1 MSTAKK
7 TAVVTGGSR
16 GIGFA
21 VVKQLASEGYNVAVL
36 DVNALEDYRANFN
49 ELDAM
54 GADYLYYQG
63 SVTDKAAREAFLG
76 AVIAKYGEVDVLVNN
91 AGVAPL
97 VRSDIL
103 EMTEESF
110 DRVVGINLKGAM
122 FFTQLVVKQMLKQ
135 PYKEGHR
142 ATIVN
147 ICSSSAYISSI
158 SRGEYC
164 MSKAGMAMM
173 TLLYADRLAAEG
185 INVYEIRPGV
195 IDTDM
200 TKVVH
205 KKYSDLIEQGAFPI
219 ARWGTP
225 QDIADAVSVFVSGKL
240 SYCTGNYLDLDGG
253 FHIPRL

>member
-1 MSTAKK
+1 MGKK
-7 TAVVTGGSR
+7 TLIITGGSR

-21 VVKQLASEGYNVAVL
+21 IVKQMVSEGYRAAIL
-36 DVNALEDYRANFN
+36 ATGRLEDYRDNFAQ
-49 ELDAM
+49 LDAM
-54 GADYLYYQG
+54 GADYIYYQG
-63 SVTDKAAREAFLG
+63 DVSLREDREAFFKM
-76 AVIAKYGEVDVLVNN
+76 VDERYGEIDLLVNN

-97 VRSDIL
+97 VRQDIL
-103 EMTEESF
+103 QMTEESF
-110 DRVVGINLKGAM
+110 DRVMNINLKGAM
-122 FFTQLVVKQMLKQ
+122 FFTQSAVKRMLRQ
-135 PYKEGHR
+135 EYKGNLR
-142 ATIVN
+142 GTIIN

-164 MSKAGMAMM
+164 MSKAGMSMM
-173 TLLYADRLAAEG
+173 TKLYADRLAPEG

-205 KKYSDLIEQGAFPI
+205 QKYTDLIEKGAFPI

-225 QDIADAVSVFVSGKL
+225 EDIADAVSLFASNRL
-240 SYCTGNYLDLDGG
+240 PYCTGNYLDLDGG

>member
-1 MSTAKK
+1 MSKK
-7 TAVVTGGSR
+7 TMVITGGSR
-16 GIGFA
+16 GIGFGI
-21 VVKQLASEGYNVAVL
+21 VKQMASEGYRVAVM
-36 DVNALEDYRANFN
+36 DVNRLEDYKDNFSQ
-49 ELDAM
+49 LDKM
-54 GADYLYYQG
+54 GAEYLYFQG
-63 SVTDKAAREAFLG
+63 DVAVKEDRERFLSM
-76 AVIAKYGEVDVLVNN
+76 VIEKFEEIDLLVNN

-97 VRSDIL
+97 VRQDIL
-103 EMTEESF
+103 DMTEESF
-110 DRVVGINLKGAM
+110 DRVMNINLKGAM
-122 FFTQLVVKQMLKQ
+122 FFTQSAVKHMLKQ
-135 PYKEGHR
+135 EYKGKLR

-164 MSKAGMAMM
+164 MSKAAMAMM
-173 TLLYADRLAAEG
+173 TKLYADRLAPEG

-205 KKYSDLIEQGAFPI
+205 QKYSNLIEKGAFPI
-219 ARWGTP
+219 ARWGTSE
-225 QDIADAVSVFVSGKL
+225 DIAEAVSLFASGKL

>member
-1 MSTAKK
+1 MSRK
-7 TAVVTGGSR
+7 TLVITGGSR
-16 GIGFA
+16 GIGFGI
-21 VVKQLASEGYNVAVL
+21 VKQMASEGYNAAIL
-36 DVNALEDYRANFN
+36 DVNKLEDYQSNFDQLK
-49 ELDAM
+49 EH
-54 GADYLYYQG
+54 GTEYLYVQG
-63 SVTDKAAREAFLG
+63 DVSKREDREDFLQKAVGRFGDIDL
-76 AVIAKYGEVDVLVNN
+76 LVNN

-97 VRSDIL
+97 VRQDIL
-103 EMTEESF
+103 DMTEESF
-110 DRVVGINLKGAM
+110 DRVLDINLKGAM
-122 FFTQLVVKQMLKQ
+122 FFTQSAVKHMMQQ
-135 PYKEGHR
+135 EYKGR
-142 ATIVN
+142 LRGTIVN
-147 ICSSSAYISSI
+147 ICSSSAHISSI

-164 MSKAGMAMM
+164 MSKAAMAMM
-173 TLLYADRLAAEG
+173 TKLYADRLASEG

-225 QDIADAVSVFVSGKL
+225 EDIAEAVSMFASGKL

>member
-1 MSTAKK
+1 MDKK
-7 TAVVTGGSR
+7 TLVITGGSR

-21 VVKQLASEGYNVAVL
+21 IVKQMASEGYRAAVM
-36 DVNALEDYRANFN
+36 DINRFEDYQDNFAQ
-49 ELDAM
+49 LDAM
-54 GADYLYYQG
+54 GADYFYYQG
-63 SVTDKAAREAFLG
+63 DVSLREDREAFLKM
-76 AVIAKYGEVDVLVNN
+76 VDERYGDIDLLVNN

-97 VRSDIL
+97 VRQDIL
-103 EMTEESF
+103 QMTEESF
-110 DRVVGINLKGAM
+110 DRVMGINLKGAM
-122 FFTQLVVKQMLKQ
+122 FFTQSAVKRMLKQ
-135 PYKEGHR
+135 DYKGR
-142 ATIVN
+142 LRGTIVN

-164 MSKAGMAMM
+164 MSKAAMAMM
-173 TLLYADRLAAEG
+173 TKLYADRLAPEG

-205 KKYSDLIEQGAFPI
+205 QKYTDLIEKGAFPI

-225 QDIADAVSVFVSGKL
+225 EDIADAVSLFASNRL

>member
-1 MSTAKK
+1 MSQK
-7 TAVVTGGSR
+7 TLVITGGSR
-16 GIGFA
+16 GIGFGI
-21 VVKQLASEGYNVAVL
+21 VKQMASEGYRVAVM
-36 DVNALEDYRANFN
+36 DVNRLEDYMDNFSQLDEIGN
-49 ELDAM
+49 E
-54 GADYLYYQG
+54 YLYFQG
-63 SVTDKAAREAFLG
+63 DVAVKEDREKFLSM
-76 AVIAKYGEVDVLVNN
+76 VIERFEKIDLLVNN

-97 VRSDIL
+97 VRQDIL

-110 DRVVGINLKGAM
+110 DRVMDINLKGAM
-122 FFTQLVVKQMLKQ
+122 FFTQSAVKHMLKQ
-135 PYKEGHR
+135 KYEGKLR

-164 MSKAGMAMM
+164 MSKAAMAMM
-173 TLLYADRLAAEG
+173 TKLYADRLAPEG

-205 KKYSDLIEQGAFPI
+205 QKYSDLIEKGAFPI

-225 QDIADAVSVFVSGKL
+225 EDIAEAVSLFASGKL